1 MQFNFACNY
10 LLLMNLNHQ
19 HIFVAVQL
27 GYLMLKFLHFG
38 RMYSFLCALKLKK
51 KMHTQ
56 KLKNT

>member
-1 MQFNFACNY
+1 
-10 LLLMNLNHQ
+10 MNLNHQ